1 MIELRYNLNTKL
13 NSSRPIITLTIN
25 RHEFRC
31 LFDTGAEVPVFC
43 VGEQIFLD
51 TFKDAKCFKN
61 SSISGFGK
69 NSEKSVIYD
78 IPIFCLSD
86 SAGNCITYEKFKINV
101 ISKPSMPCDII
112 LSASM
117 FSKMRLIFDNYGESH
132 ELIIQ
137 SPKQNYGVGYLP
149 FGDKI
154 YIFTSE

>member
-69 NSEKSVIYD
+69 IQKNLSFT
-78 IPIFCLSD
+78 IFQY
-86 SAGNCITYEKFKINV
+86 SAY
-101 ISKPSMPCDII
+101 
-112 LSASM
+112 
-117 FSKMRLIFDNYGESH
+117 LIALAIVLHMKN
-132 ELIIQ
+132 L
-137 SPKQNYGVGYLP
+137 KLM
-149 FGDKI
+149 
-154 YIFTSE
+154 